1 MMIAQAENKNTI
13 INRRGKTEDIMQAV
27 IDCYNSDYA
36 QVRELAESLPGD
48 DTLSRCRA
56 VFDFVDKN
64 IRYQMDPLQK
74 QWIRTPA
81 RLWSDGEGDC
91 KSFSIFICSCL
102 RCMGIPHLFR
112 FAAYEGASDPT
123 HVYAVAI
130 DEAGKEIIVDPV
142 YRDESGKAVFNKEC
156 PYTKKIDMQG
166 TTEIS
171 RLSGP
176 GIGYFTETEMIEIQ
190 GKEYLPRVEQDFLI
204 NLNSLNTLLKGAKSG
219 GDTAFS
225 ARIENLMDVCTVAIL
240 LYESA
245 EDGVGNAEKGITV
258 LRSMYEQ
265 GAFDQPAGTT
275 NDQRS
280 QVMNIIFG
288 AVLDQA
294 DKVEAN
300 EDDIDY
306 LLEATGISTPGFD
319 ASEFL
324 GTDIAAGKAAYRQMR
339 ASALSGNSVTQEDIN
354 KCQRT
359 LEESAEYFMYT
370 FIPDKTIDQ
379 FPSAVKNKRS
389 YYKSLYQ
396 KIRESGCFSESK
408 CLEIINSAIY
418 SRHGMSGKEYLV
430 EVRLGNI
437 PVVAGWLTIVSA
449 ILSALSAIAK
459 LFEKI
464 FGTSEDETNEEIRFN
479 APSTSDGLSGIVSSV
494 NEAVTFPGY
503 EDSYLNSSGDSL
515 IDYNKPTGTVAG
527 SNLLGIVLVGG
538 VLMALIF
545 GGSGDKKKSKKK

>member
-1 MMIAQAENKNTI
+1 MIAQAEHKDTI
-13 INRRGKTEDIMQAV
+13 INRQGKTKDIMQAV
-27 IDCYNSDYA
+27 VDCYNSDYA
-36 QVRELAESLPGD
+36 QVQELADNLPGN

-64 IRYQMDPLQK
+64 IKYQIDPLQK

-112 FAAYEGASDPT
+112 FAAYEGNSDPT

-130 DEAGKEIIVDPV
+130 DESGKEIIVDPV
-142 YRDESGKAVFNKEC
+142 YRDENGKAVFNKEC
-156 PYTKKIDMQG
+156 PYTKKIDMKG

-204 NLNSLNTLLKGAKSG
+204 NLNALNTLYKGAVAAK
-219 GDTAFS
+219 DEAF
-225 ARIENLMDVCTVAIL
+225 ANHIENLMDVATVAIM
-240 LYESA
+240 LYENA
-245 EDGVGNAEKGITV
+245 ENGFGDVEKGISC
-258 LRSMYEQ
+258 LRVMYDE
-265 GAFDQPAGTT
+265 GAFNQPVGTT

-280 QVMNIIFG
+280 QVMNIILG
-288 AVLDQA
+288 AVIQQSPS
-294 DKVEAN
+294 VTAN

-324 GTDIAAGKAAYRQMR
+324 GSDVAVGRASYRQMR
-339 ASALSGNSVTQEDIN
+339 AASLSGPTPTQKEIN
-354 KCQRT
+354 DMEST
-359 LEESAEYFMYT
+359 LFDSAEYFMYS
-370 FIPDKTIDQ
+370 FIPDKTLDQ

-389 YYKSLYQ
+389 YYISLYKQ
-396 KIRESGCFSESK
+396 IRESGCFSEAD
-408 CLEIINSAIY
+408 CMRIIDSAIY
-418 SRHGMSGKEYLV
+418 SRHSMSGKEYLL
-430 EVRLGNI
+430 EVKLGNI
-437 PVVAGWLTIVSA
+437 PVVAGWIAIVSS
-449 ILSALSAIAK
+449 ILGVLSAIAK
-459 LFEKI
+459 FFEKI
-464 FGTSEDETNEEIRFN
+464 FGNSEEETNEKIRVN
-479 APSTSDGLSGIVSSV
+479 APSTTDGFAGIVSDKDDIIIPD
-494 NEAVTFPGY
+494 TG
-503 EDSYLNSSGDSL
+503 SGSTDNPLLDFS
-515 IDYNKPTGTVAG
+515 KPTGTVAS
-527 SNLLGIVLVGG
+527 SNLLGILLVGG

-545 GGSGDKKKSKKK
+545 GGSGDKKKKKK

>member
-1 MMIAQAENKNTI
+1 MIAQAEHKDTI
-13 INRRGKTEDIMQAV
+13 INRQGKTKDIMQAV
-27 IDCYNSDYA
+27 VDCYNSDYA
-36 QVRELAESLPGD
+36 QVQELADNLPGN

-64 IRYQMDPLQK
+64 IKYQIDPLQK

-112 FAAYEGASDPT
+112 FAAYEGNGDPT

-130 DEAGKEIIVDPV
+130 DESGKEIIVDPV

-156 PYTKKIDMQG
+156 PYTKKIDMKG

-204 NLNSLNTLLKGAKSG
+204 NLNALNTLYKGAIAAK
-219 GDTAFS
+219 DATFAN
-225 ARIENLMDVCTVAIL
+225 RIENLMDVATVAIM
-240 LYESA
+240 LYENA
-245 EDGVGNAEKGITV
+245 ENGFGDVEKGISC
-258 LRSMYEQ
+258 LRVMYDE
-265 GAFDQPAGTT
+265 GAFNQPVGTN

-280 QVMNIIFG
+280 QMMNIILG
-288 AVLDQA
+288 AVIQQSPS
-294 DKVEAN
+294 VTAN

-324 GTDIAAGKAAYRQMR
+324 GSDVAVGRASYRQMR
-339 ASALSGNSVTQEDIN
+339 AASLSGPTPTQKEIN
-354 KCQRT
+354 DMEST
-359 LEESAEYFMYT
+359 LFESAEYFMYS
-370 FIPDKTIDQ
+370 FIPDKTLDQ
-379 FPSAVKNKRS
+379 FPAAVKNKRT
-389 YYKSLYQ
+389 YYISLYKQ
-396 KIRESGCFSESK
+396 IRESGCFTETR
-408 CLEIINSAIY
+408 CLEIIDSAIY
-418 SRHGMSGKEYLV
+418 SRHSMSGKEYLL
-430 EVRLGNI
+430 EVKLGNI
-437 PVVAGWLTIVSA
+437 PVVAGWIAIVSS
-449 ILSALSAIAK
+449 ILGVLSAIAK
-459 LFEKI
+459 FFEKI
-464 FGTSEDETNEEIRFN
+464 FGSSEEETNEKIRVN
-479 APSTSDGLSGIVSSV
+479 APSTTDGFAGIVSD
-494 NEAVTFPGY
+494 ADDIIIPDTG
-503 EDSYLNSSGDSL
+503 SGSTDNPL
-515 IDYNKPTGTVAG
+515 LDYSKPTGTVAS
-527 SNLLGIVLVGG
+527 SNLLGILLVGG

-545 GGSGDKKKSKKK
+545 GGSGDKKKKKK

>member
-1 MMIAQAENKNTI
+1 MIAQAEHKDTI
-13 INRRGKTEDIMQAV
+13 INRLGKTKDIMQAV

-36 QVRELAESLPGD
+36 QVQELADNLPGN

-64 IRYQMDPLQK
+64 IKYQIDPLQK

-112 FAAYEGASDPT
+112 FAAYEGNSDPT

-130 DEAGKEIIVDPV
+130 DESGKEIIVDPV
-142 YRDESGKAVFNKEC
+142 YRDENGKAVFNKEC
-156 PYTKKIDMQG
+156 PYTKKIDMKG

-204 NLNSLNTLLKGAKSG
+204 NLNALNTLYKGAVAAK
-219 GDTAFS
+219 DEAF
-225 ARIENLMDVCTVAIL
+225 ANRIENLMDVATVAIM
-240 LYESA
+240 LYENA
-245 EDGVGNAEKGITV
+245 ENGIVDAEKGISC
-258 LRSMYEQ
+258 LRVMYDE
-265 GAFDQPAGTT
+265 GAFNQPVGTT
-275 NDQRS
+275 NEQRS
-280 QVMNIIFG
+280 QMMNIILG
-288 AVLDQA
+288 AVIQQSPSVA
-294 DKVEAN
+294 AN

-324 GTDIAAGKAAYRQMR
+324 GSDVAVGRASYRQMR
-339 ASALSGNSVTQEDIN
+339 AASLSGPTPTQKEIN
-354 KCQRT
+354 DMEST
-359 LEESAEYFMYT
+359 LFESAEYFMYS
-370 FIPDKTIDQ
+370 FIPDKTLDQ
-379 FPSAVKNKRS
+379 FPDAVKNKRS
-389 YYKSLYQ
+389 YYISLYKQ
-396 KIRESGCFSESK
+396 IRESGCFTETR

-418 SRHGMSGKEYLV
+418 SRHSMSGKEYLL
-430 EVRLGNI
+430 EVKLGNI
-437 PVVAGWLTIVSA
+437 PVVAGWIAIVSS
-449 ILSALSAIAK
+449 ILGVLSAIAK
-459 LFEKI
+459 FFEKI
-464 FGTSEDETNEEIRFN
+464 FGNSEEETNEKIRVN
-479 APSTSDGLSGIVSSV
+479 APSTTDGFAGIVSD
-494 NEAVTFPGY
+494 ADDIIIPDTG
-503 EDSYLNSSGDSL
+503 SGSTDNPL
-515 IDYNKPTGTVAG
+515 FDYSQPTGTVAS
-527 SNLLGIVLVGG
+527 SNLLGILLVGG

-545 GGSGDKKKSKKK
+545 GGSSDKKKKKK